1 MRKPAILI
9 TGANGEMGHGL
20 ITALHKKNNVNIV
33 ALDLNP
39 LDVSISMYANE
50 ELIGNI
56 LDQGLIE
63 QLNGEYE
70 FDTIYHLAALLST
83 RAEFSP
89 QAAHDVN
96 VGGTLNLLNLAIE
109 QGRSQGN
116 AVKFFFPS
124 SIAIYGLANLETKN
138 NAGPIKEDSY
148 QNPTTMYGCNKLY
161 CEHLGNYYTNNYQR
175 LGAEKQKS
183 FIDFR
188 SIRFPGI
195 ISSKTIPTAGTSDY
209 IPEMLH
215 AAAKG
220 NSYNCFVR
228 EDTQIPFM
236 TMPDAIQ
243 AITQLMSAPKENIS
257 RTVYNIRSFA
267 PTAEKFRQ
275 KVLEFFP
282 HAQIEFEVTEKRQKM
297 VDSWP
302 ADTDDSI
309 AKNDWNW
316 KPAHDLDSGMKD
328 YLIPDLKQMYK
339 K

>member
-138 NAGPIKEDSY
+138 NAGAIKEDSY
-148 QNPTTMYGCNKLY
+148 RNPTTMYGCNKLY